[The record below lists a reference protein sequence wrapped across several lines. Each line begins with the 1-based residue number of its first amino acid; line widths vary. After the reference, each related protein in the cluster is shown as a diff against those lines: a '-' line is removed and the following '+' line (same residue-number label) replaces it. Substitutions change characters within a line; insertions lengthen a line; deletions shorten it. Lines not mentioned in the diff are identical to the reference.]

1 MSTFTYHKQRTGS
14 IMTYGTHSRNTHKNG
29 HWTEDKQELNT
40 HTN

>member
-14 IMTYGTHSRNTHKNG
+14 IMADGTYSWNTHKNG

-40 HTN
+40 H